1 MVCTHLPDTW
11 KLSFE
16 RISTL
21 LGDVAS
27 KPHLYILIA
36 MDSGSCALLVLLD
49 LSAAFDTINH
59 NILLKHLEVE
69 VGLQGSVLR
78 WFTSYLSDRSFS
90 VSFGNCSSS
99 SAPLKCGVPQGSIL
113 GPLLLM

>member
-1 MVCTHLPDTW
+1 MINSSQVLDLCT
-11 KLSFE
+11 
-16 RISTL
+16 
-21 LGDVAS
+21 
-27 KPHLYILIA
+27 A

-59 NILLKHLEVE
+59 NILLKCLEVE

-78 WFTSYLSDRSFS
+78 WFTSYLSDRSLT

-113 GPLLLM
+113 GPLLFSMYMLPLGSIF